1 LNKLLKK
8 SRITQVDKTV
18 NNTKEILDNP
28 NVYNTMIAGKNP
40 FGNGDA
46 SFKILEVLLNN
57 IK

>member
-1 LNKLLKK
+1 MNKLLKK

-46 SFKILEVLLNN
+46 SFKIVEVLLNN
-57 IK
+57 LR